1 LEWYQVG
8 IQLLFVLF
16 KGTRAFRTKIISLSY
31 CLGLMDDDL
40 WLLHFFFYRY
50 KGMQVLKMVAKT
62 DAARKVQVFIALN
75 ESLSSS
81 SSLQNVKADPTIAF
95 PNTNSTGDHH
105 HHNNNISNNND
116 TIGKAK
122 LLPREIVIPSTDP
135 LIPSKT
141 CNVSLAYPVIFGQ
154 KPSHHNVS
162 DLFRGH
168 DGGLE
173 DLKHYSEDNNHTII
187 LDKAICEFAV
197 TGQAF
202 QMAHGMQQL
211 YRCIAWWREHPNL
224 PWVLVWK
231 KDPRKGLNRFMTG
244 MIQAYRDVLNV
255 TIVQDETVEPRVTA
269 LISQTTRS
277 VEYTHYAMRS
287 PDDAAFLRD
296 AILSHYQLLE
306 DHTSGASAATTTGG
320 CRPEKLAPV
329 IGILDRRENRKL
341 INVQELAGRL
351 NDELGVPTTP
361 VTYFEDKSFL
371 EQLKF
376 MSHVDIL
383 LSSHGAQLVSIP
395 FMPRCGGIME
405 FFQRGYFLSY
415 YFGSLAAMSNLTYSY
430 LYTGWNTTLERRQA
444 RGEFRR
450 QRARERNICLNVD
463 AVLHGVHTMIERWK
477 TCCDT

>member
-1 LEWYQVG
+1 
-8 IQLLFVLF
+8 
-16 KGTRAFRTKIISLSY
+16 
-31 CLGLMDDDL
+31 
-40 WLLHFFFYRY
+40 
-50 KGMQVLKMVAKT
+50 MQVLKMVAKT
-62 DAARKVQVFIALN
+62 DSARKVQVSIALN
-75 ESLSSS
+75 ESSSLSSS
-81 SSLQNVKADPTIAF
+81 SPQNVQADPTIAF
-95 PNTNSTGDHH
+95 TNTTSTGYHH
-105 HHNNNISNNND
+105 QHNNNND
-116 TIGKAK
+116 TIGQAH
-122 LLPREIVIPSTDP
+122 LLSREVVIPSTDP

-141 CNVSLAYPVIFGQ
+141 CNVSLVYPVIFGQ

-168 DGGLE
+168 GGGLE
-173 DLKHYSEDNNHTII
+173 DMEQYSNKNNSHSM
-187 LDKAICEFAV
+187 DKAICEFAV

-231 KDPRKGLNRFMTG
+231 KDPRKGLNRYMTG
-244 MIQAYRDVLNV
+244 MVEAYRDVLNV
-255 TIVQDETVEPRVTA
+255 TIVQDETDEPRVTA

-277 VEYTHYAMRS
+277 VKYTHYAMRS

-296 AILSHYQLLE
+296 AILTHYQLL
-306 DHTSGASAATTTGG
+306 DDRTLAAAATTTTTGG

-341 INVQELAGRL
+341 LNVHELASRL
-351 NDELGVPTTP
+351 KDELGVPTTQ
-361 VTYFEDKSFL
+361 VTYFEDKTFL

-376 MSHVDIL
+376 MSQVDIL

-444 RGEFRR
+444 RGEYRR

-463 AVLHGVHTMIERWK
+463 AVLQGVHTLIERWK
-477 TCCDT
+477 GCCGTGENRSQH